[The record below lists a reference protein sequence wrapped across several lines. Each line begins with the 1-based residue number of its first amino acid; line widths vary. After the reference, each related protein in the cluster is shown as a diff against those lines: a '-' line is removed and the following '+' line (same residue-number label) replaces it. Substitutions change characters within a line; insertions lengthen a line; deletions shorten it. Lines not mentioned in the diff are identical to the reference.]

1 MSGRALEFVDT
12 NILIYAHD
20 VDAGD
25 RHWRAKEVVR
35 ALWDTGAGMIST
47 QVLNEFYV
55 NVTQKIPSPVEPPQ
69 ARAVIE
75 AYLNWHVQ
83 TPGPESVLAASEIQQ
98 RYRISYW
105 DALIVHAAS
114 KGGASVLYTE
124 DLNAGPVIEGVRIVN
139 PLLDAAVHEVNSRL
153 STPRRASDA

>member
-1 MSGRALEFVDT
+1 MRDRALEFVDT

-25 RHWRAKEVVR
+25 RHWRAKEVVH
-35 ALWDTGAGMIST
+35 ALWESGDGMIST

-55 NVTQKIPSPVEPPQ
+55 NVTQKIPSPIEPPQ

-75 AYLNWHVQ
+75 AYLCWHVQ

-114 KGGASVLYTE
+114 RGGASVLFTE
-124 DLNAGPVIEGVRIVN
+124 DLNAGQVIEGLQIVN
-139 PLLDAAVHEVNSRL
+139 PFLDSAVHDEKSRVI
-153 STPRRASDA
+153 PPA